1 MMAGWVFISSP
12 LFLPLFNNTYIH
24 LHQSASDKY
33 EKIIYYPLLCNKHA
47 LRFFSG
53 KGAQSLYPG

>member
-1 MMAGWVFISSP
+1 MGWDVISSP
-12 LFLPLFNNTYIH
+12 LLLPVINHAYSH

-47 LRFFSG
+47 LRFFCG
-53 KGAQSLYPG
+53 KGGQSFYSG